1 MKIKELF
8 EDINKKPHVFLDLD
22 GVQTDFAGGVNV
34 ELGLSREEAKLKTED
49 EINRL
54 AHSSP
59 KIVREFFANLK
70 PLSSGLKIV
79 NWLNSNNIP
88 YTILS
93 APLRGPYAKASIMG
107 KMEWLQKHT
116 PRAVKGAIFKHD
128 KHQHAKDGGR
138 PNILI
143 DDYGKKIKAWEQAGG
158 IGIKHEDQY
167 EVPDAAERTINRL
180 KEIFKKDNKNE
191 Q

>member
-22 GVQTDFAGGVNV
+22 GVQADFSGAV
-34 ELGLSREEAKLKTED
+34 EDAIGMSRHDAREKTED

-59 KIVREFFANLK
+59 QTVREFFANLK
-70 PLSSGLKIV
+70 QLSGGKKITD
-79 NWLNSNNIP
+79 WLNSNNIS

-116 PRAVKGAIFKHD
+116 PRAVNGALFKHD
-128 KHQHAKDGGR
+128 KHVHAKDGNR

-158 IGIKHEDQY
+158 IGIKHEDEY
-167 EVPDAAERTINRL
+167 EVPDAAERTIKRL
-180 KEIFKKDNKNE
+180 EQIFFGDNNE